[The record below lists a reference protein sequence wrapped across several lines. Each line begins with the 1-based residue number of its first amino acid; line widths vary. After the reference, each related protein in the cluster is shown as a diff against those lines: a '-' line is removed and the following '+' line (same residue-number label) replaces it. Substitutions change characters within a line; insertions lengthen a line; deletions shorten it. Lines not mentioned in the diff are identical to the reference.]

1 MSAARLL
8 TALSMTISA
17 SMTFA
22 APAAP
27 LALDHSSAT
36 LIDKPTAIA
45 LWKESFS
52 PKLIKLYP
60 VARWGFVSQV
70 EGGFD
75 DAKVCIVTARAMMLP
90 RSGKSLVF
98 QPSMTATVFGMQA
111 GASEEQ
117 CRVLAKAKLTEA
129 IAALHAGL
137 VPS

>member
-1 MSAARLL
+1 MSTARLL

-27 LALDHSSAT
+27 LALDHSSPT
-36 LIDKPTAIA
+36 LIDKPTAMA
-45 LWKESFS
+45 LWKGALSA
-52 PKLIKLYP
+52 KLVKLYP
-60 VARWGFVSQV
+60 VGKWGYVSEV

-98 QPSMTATVFGMQA
+98 QPNKTATAFGMRA

-117 CRVLAKAKLTEA
+117 CRGLAKAKLGEA
-129 IAALHAGL
+129 ISALHSAL
-137 VPS
+137 VDH